1 MRDDDHDHPRG
12 APDGR
17 DGNAGAPDGRGGNPG
32 VSHGPDGRAG
42 APDGRGGST
51 SVSHG
56 RDETEEER
64 ADRKWRDLLQELR
77 VAQTGVQILF
87 GFLLTVAFQ
96 PRFTDL
102 SGTDQ
107 AIYTVTVMLGA
118 AATGALVGPVALHRM
133 VSGRRLKPQT
143 VDWASRLTLL
153 GLALL
158 VCTMASALLLILRL
172 VVTDTDA
179 VWLVALMVAWFVL
192 WWFALPVWLRTR
204 DRDMRDRDT
213 RDRDRS

>member
-1 MRDDDHDHPRG
+1 MTDDDQDHIQG
-12 APDGR
+12 TA
-17 DGNAGAPDGRGGNPG
+17 AHGRGEGAEAP
-32 VSHGPDGRAG
+32 HGRRAG
-42 APDGRGGST
+42 ADAPRGRGAGP

-64 ADRKWRDLLQELR
+64 ADRKWLDLLQELR

-96 PRFTDL
+96 PRFGDL

-118 AATGALVGPVALHRM
+118 AATGALVGPVAIHRM
-133 VSGRRLKPQT
+133 VTGRRLKPQT

-172 VVTDTDA
+172 VVGDTDA

-192 WWFALPVWLRTR
+192 WWFLLPLWLRLR
-204 DRDMRDRDT
+204 DRG
-213 RDRDRS
+213 RS